1 MKTPRRIGGGKAPHP
16 PLPDPLLEFI
26 DLFNTGEYFESH
38 EVLEHA
44 WLINRS
50 DFYQGLIIYAAAYVK
65 RDRGSPRGIWLN
77 LGKSLNY
84 LRPYPRAYL
93 GLDVDFLKEHGE
105 KCRSRLK
112 AMGVPRTL
120 SRDAL
125 QEVFPSIPLEPRA
138 ELLRG
143 DEMEL
148 GPRV

>member
-1 MKTPRRIGGGKAPHP
+1 MIP
-16 PLPDPLLEFI
+16 PLPAPLLEFI
-26 DLFNTGEYFESH
+26 DLFNSGEFFESH

-65 RDRGSPRGIWLN
+65 RDRDSPRGIWLN

-84 LRPYPRAYL
+84 LRSYPGAYL

-105 KCRSRLK
+105 KARRRLK
-112 AMGVPRTL
+112 GMGVPRAL
-120 SRDAL
+120 PRDAL
-125 QEVFPSIPLEPRA
+125 MEILPTITLEPDER
-138 ELLRG
+138 LVRG

-148 GPRV
+148 GSGSGPGF